1 MKALVV
7 VDMQN
12 DFVTGAL
19 KNDDALKIIPN
30 VKRKIENE
38 IKNGAHI
45 FFTRDTHDENYLNTE
60 EGKNL
65 PITHC
70 VKDTRGWQ
78 IIDEL
83 ALYTN
88 GDLYKDVHIIDKYT
102 FGSLDLVKNINDYN
116 NIVKDAFKIYEVELI
131 GICTDICV
139 ISNAVLI
146 KAAPTMINASISVD
160 ASCCAGV
167 TKESHD
173 TAIEAM
179 KSMHIYINNEKMEPW
194 R

>member
-1 MKALVV
+1 MKALIV

-30 VKRKIENE
+30 VKKKIEDE
-38 IKNGAHI
+38 IEKGTLI
-45 FFTRDTHDENYLNTE
+45 FFTRDTHDENYLSTE

-65 PITHC
+65 PIIHC
-70 VKDTRGWQ
+70 VKDSDGWQ

-83 ALYTN
+83 ALYTYN
-88 GDLYKDVHIIDKYT
+88 IIDKYT
-102 FGSLDLVKNINDYN
+102 FGSVDLVEMIDNHNH
-116 NIVKDAFKIYEVELI
+116 IVKDAFKIDEVELI

-139 ISNAVLI
+139 ISNAILI
-146 KAAPTMINASISVD
+146 KAAPTMINATISVD

-179 KSMHIYINNEKMEPW
+179 KNMHIHINNEKMEPW